1 MAVVAIDIG
10 IENTKIA
17 WLEQKNGLQLL
28 DAFLFKTPYI
38 SAAQHKDLSQIEP
51 DIFWKEIT
59 SRIPLSRLKRSQIG
73 IGLPSNLISTI
84 LVSLPKMGTSELSS
98 AAIIE
103 AKRKMIPAS
112 TSEHLFEWS
121 IAGES
126 VSANV
131 NKYVVVVIR
140 TEKGFIQNILDIFKP
155 IDAIPSLII
164 PSCCAIPALIP
175 KDAWGKDEDM
185 AFIDLGAGN
194 LNISIC
200 RSGRLVLTRSLG
212 YSLKDIATDIGGQ
225 LGITKDEAE
234 SIIIEE
240 GIPLVDF
247 DLKNKAAIA
256 DEIMRQKY
264 DTNRDLSAGK
274 GHAVNPLEL
283 RMFWQT
289 HIDRMVQELRRSFI
303 FYKEQ
308 SEGRRI
314 ERIYCLGGGSLVKNL
329 SPVLSG
335 LIGGQLQL
343 IPPFNGLKT
352 AKDNIYTE
360 ASGSAAFLNSA
371 VSIALSVYAKSNKVP
386 VVNFLPVELRRK
398 EAASKRNL
406 VLFAA
411 GVGLVFMFTLAGANV
426 LMRRGFL
433 QSSISAVEAQLNSF
447 KNVKDHL
454 DELSRKKDNLNRQLA
469 KFAEI
474 KQNLDWNILLKKLSL
489 SVPQDIVLTQ
499 IVIAKGEILSEAARE
514 SRLEPKA
521 EDKTLRIRINAR
533 ILADYEQ
540 AQEIIENLK
549 AAMEKTGYFTK
560 INIPPLGLE
569 EIVVSEAGMPAEN
582 SALTRPQAREFSL
595 EAEVVVLTDEK
606 K

>member
-1 MAVVAIDIG
+1 MAVVAIYIG
-10 IENTKIA
+10 VENTKIA

-28 DAFLFKTPYI
+28 DAFLFKTPYL
-38 SAAQHKDLSQIEP
+38 SAAPRKDLSQIDPEA
-51 DIFWKEIT
+51 FWKEIAA
-59 SRIPLSRLKRSQIG
+59 RIPLSRVKRSQIG

-155 IDAIPSLII
+155 IDVIPSLII

-234 SIIIEE
+234 SIIMEE

-247 DLKNKAAIA
+247 DPKNKVAIA
-256 DEIMRQKY
+256 DEIMRHKY
-264 DTNRDLSAGK
+264 DTSRGLPARN

-283 RMFWQT
+283 RMLWQA
-289 HIDRMVQELRRSFI
+289 HIERTVQEFRRSFI

-329 SPVLSG
+329 SPVLSD
-335 LIGGQLQL
+335 LVGGQLQL
-343 IPPFNGLKT
+343 IPPFSGLKT
-352 AKDNIYTE
+352 AKDNIYDE

-406 VLFAA
+406 ALFAA
-411 GVGLVFMFTLAGANV
+411 GVGLVFVFTLVGANI

-433 QSSISAVEAQLNSF
+433 QSSISALEAQLSGF
-447 KNVKDHL
+447 KNVKDSL
-454 DELSRKKDNLNRQLA
+454 DELSRKKDKLNRQLA

-489 SVPQDIVLTQ
+489 SVPQDIVLTG
-499 IVIAKGEILSEAARE
+499 IVITKREISSEAARE
-514 SRLEPKA
+514 GSLEPKV
-521 EDKTLRIRINAR
+521 EDKTLRIKINAR
-533 ILADYEQ
+533 IFADYEQ
-540 AQEIIENLK
+540 AQEIIENFRT
-549 AAMEKTGYFTK
+549 AMEKTGYFTK

-569 EIVVSEAGMPAEN
+569 EIVVLETAVPLAD
-582 SALTRPQAREFSL
+582 SAITRPQAREFSL
-595 EAEVVVLTDEK
+595 EAEVALTDEK

>member
-1 MAVVAIDIG
+1 MAVIAIDIG

-28 DAFLFKTPYI
+28 DAFLFKSPYL
-38 SAAQHKDLSQIEP
+38 SAAPRKDLSQIDP
-51 DIFWKEIT
+51 DTFWKEIT
-59 SRIPLSRLKRSQIG
+59 ARIPLSRVRKSQIG
-73 IGLPSNLISTI
+73 IGLPANLISTI
-84 LVSLPKMGTSELSS
+84 LVSLPKMGISELSG

-112 TSEHLFEWS
+112 TPEHLFEWS
-121 IAGES
+121 IVGES

-131 NKYVVVVIR
+131 NKYAVVVIR
-140 TEKGFIQNILDIFKP
+140 AEKCFIRNILDIFKP

-164 PSCCAIPALIP
+164 PSCCAVPALIP

-200 RSGRLVLTRSLG
+200 RSGKLVFTRSLG
-212 YSLKDIATDIGGQ
+212 YSLKDIAVDIGGQ

-234 SIIIEE
+234 NLIMEE

-247 DLKNKAAIA
+247 DPKNKAAIT
-256 DEIMRQKY
+256 DEIMRRKY
-264 DTNRDLSAGK
+264 DTSREPSAAS

-283 RMFWQT
+283 RMLWQA
-289 HIDRMVQELRRSFI
+289 HIDRMVQEFRRSFI

-335 LIGGQLQL
+335 LVGGQLQL
-343 IPPFNGLKT
+343 IPPFSGLKT
-352 AKDNIYTE
+352 AKGNIYDE

-371 VSIALSVYAKSNKVP
+371 VSIALGVYAKSGKIP

-411 GVGLVFMFTLAGANV
+411 GVCLVFVFTLVSANV

-433 QSSISAVEAQLNSF
+433 QSSISALEVQLSGF
-447 KNVKDHL
+447 KNVKDSL
-454 DELSRKKDNLNRQLA
+454 DGLSRKKDKLNQQLT
-469 KFAEI
+469 KFSEI

-499 IVIAKGEILSEAARE
+499 TVITKGEILSEAARQGRPE
-514 SRLEPKA
+514 LKV
-521 EDKTLRIRINAR
+521 EDKALRIKINAR
-533 ILADYEQ
+533 IFADYEQ
-540 AQEIIENLK
+540 AQEIIENFK

-560 INIPPLGLE
+560 INIPPLNLE
-569 EIVVSEAGMPAEN
+569 EIVVSETVVPSEN

-595 EAEVVVLTDEK
+595 EAEVVLTDEK

>member
-1 MAVVAIDIG
+1 MAVLAIDIG

-38 SAAQHKDLSQIEP
+38 SAAQHKDFSQIEP

-73 IGLPSNLISTI
+73 IGLSSDLISTI
-84 LVSLPKMGTSELSS
+84 LVSLPKMGISELSN

-112 TSEHLFEWS
+112 TSEHLFEWY

-155 IDAIPSLII
+155 IDVIPSLII

-234 SIIIEE
+234 TIIIED

-274 GHAVNPLEL
+274 GHVVNPLEL
-283 RMFWQT
+283 RMFWQA

-343 IPPFNGLKT
+343 IPPFNGLKA

-371 VSIALSVYAKSNKVP
+371 VSIALSVYAKSNKIP
-386 VVNFLPVELRRK
+386 VVNFLPAELRRK
-398 EAASKRNL
+398 ESASKRNL
-406 VLFAA
+406 ALFAA
-411 GVGLVFMFTLAGANV
+411 GVCLVFVFALAGANV

-433 QSSISAVEAQLNSF
+433 QSSISAVEAQLGGF
-447 KNVKDHL
+447 KNVKDNL
-454 DELSRKKDNLNRQLA
+454 DELSRKKDRLNRQLA

-474 KQNLDWNILLKKLSL
+474 KQNLNWAALLKKISL
-489 SVPQDIVLTQ
+489 TVPKDIVLTQ
-499 IVIAKGEILSEAARE
+499 IVIARGEMFSEAARE
-514 SRLEPKA
+514 GSLESKV
-521 EDKTLRIRINAR
+521 EDNALQVRINAR
-533 ILADYEQ
+533 ILADYEK
-540 AQEIIENLK
+540 AQEIIENFK

-560 INIPPLGLE
+560 INIPPLSLE
-569 EIVVSEAGMPAEN
+569 EIVVSEAGMPSED
-582 SALTRPQAREFSL
+582 SAITRPQTREFFL
-595 EAEVVVLTDEK
+595 AAEVVEIDEK